1 MTCPVCE
8 KRKAQELRQLSDCE
22 ARCKEMSTK
31 NQRLTLA
38 LTVLATLAGKESID
52 LALGLSSSLGELTA
66 SVPQP
71 EAEGQDLAFVSPGS
85 RSRRPWN
92 SQGDTVLTVP
102 LFPELPALTPGL
114 RMANEF
120 EGLEASTWQ
129 LEGEQL
135 FVPETSGLALV
146 FFAGWKP
153 RKRST

>member
-1 MTCPVCE
+1 
-8 KRKAQELRQLSDCE
+8 
-22 ARCKEMSTK
+22 MSTK

-52 LALGLSSSLGELTA
+52 LALGLSSSLGELTV
-66 SVPQP
+66 SKPKP
-71 EAEGQDLAFVSPGS
+71 EAQAQDLAFVSPGS

-102 LFPELPALTPGL
+102 LFPELPALTPAL
-114 RMANEF
+114 RMPTEF
-120 EGLEASTWQ
+120 ESLEALTWE
-129 LEGEQL
+129 LEGEHL